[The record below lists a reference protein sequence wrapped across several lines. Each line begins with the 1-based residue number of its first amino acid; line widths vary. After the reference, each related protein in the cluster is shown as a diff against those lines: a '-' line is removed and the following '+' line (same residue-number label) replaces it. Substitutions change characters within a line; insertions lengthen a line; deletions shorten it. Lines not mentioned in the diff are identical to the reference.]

1 MAKVVLV
8 RHGQASFGK
17 SNYDQLSELG
27 VQQARWLGE
36 HFLNLGTRVDK
47 IVTGTMQRHI
57 QTAQAFADVLG
68 CELEHRQDANWN
80 EFDFE
85 TLVKL
90 FLTKHPDQ
98 MPTEKS
104 AKQFFNI
111 LRNALNDWANGEIL
125 PGMPESWSEFQ
136 ARIETG
142 LSSITDQTDNSKALT
157 MVFTSGG
164 VIASALSQVLNAP
177 TSTLIDLNLQTKN
190 TSLNEVFYSG
200 DKRFVA
206 SFNSVV
212 HLEHS
217 ERIHA
222 VTYA

>member
-8 RHGQASFGK
+8 RHGQASFGH

-27 VQQARWLGE
+27 TQQARWLGE
-36 HFLNLGTRVDK
+36 HFLNLGLQVDH
-47 IVTGTMQRHI
+47 IVTGSMQRHI
-57 QTAQAFADVLG
+57 QSAHAFADALG
-68 CELEHRQDANWN
+68 CELEHRRDASWN

-85 TLVKL
+85 TLVRL
-90 FLTKHPDQ
+90 FLAKHPEQ
-98 MPTEKS
+98 TPTKKS
-104 AKQFFNI
+104 AKQYFNV
-111 LRNALNDWANGEIL
+111 LRNALNDWADGKIL
-125 PGMPESWSEFQ
+125 PGMPERWSEFQ

-142 LSSITDQTDNSKALT
+142 LSTITEQTQDSKALT

-164 VIASALSQVLNAP
+164 VIASVLSQVLNAP

-190 TSLNEVFYSG
+190 TSMNEIFFSG

-206 SFNSVV
+206 SFNSVS
-212 HLEHS
+212 HLEQPD
-217 ERIHA
+217 RLHA